1 MPIRFSNSVTEIIFV
16 TVSIISYSKCRL
28 NHAPA
33 SWARPFVAVVVA
45 VVMDQIK
52 GKNDLKT
59 GEKNI

>member
-1 MPIRFSNSVTEIIFV
+1 MPIRFSN
-16 TVSIISYSKCRL
+16 SKCRL

-33 SWARPFVAVVVA
+33 SGARPFVAVVVA

-52 GKNDLKT
+52 GKNGLKT